1 MGVDEVADWEVARR
15 AWPGVALARDVFDA
29 HVHAVAAELPAGTP
43 LAMADLF
50 LACACAHGVAGAHA
64 AFDRAYVHR
73 VPAYLARVERDAA
86 VVDEITQ
93 RVRER
98 LLVARPDGPARI
110 ADYRGRGTLDAWVRV
125 VALRLHA
132 TMAGESTR
140 GVSLD
145 DEADEVAPRLRMLA
159 VGGQGADLSAA
170 KAEHREAVE
179 RAVSAALRELP
190 ARERTMLS
198 MHYVDGLSL
207 ERIGKLYR
215 VDKATVSR
223 WLRAARERIADEALA
238 RVQDETGATAD
249 EARSLLGLLTSTLD
263 LSLGGLLAEDAQ
275 AGLAAMP
282 IG

>member
-1 MGVDEVADWEVARR
+1 MVAGDGDWEDARR
-15 AWPGVALARDVFDA
+15 AWPGVELDRAAYEA
-29 HVHAVAAELPAGTP
+29 HVSAVVAELPPGTP
-43 LAMADLF
+43 LVWSDLY
-50 LACACAHGVAGAHA
+50 LACACALGVVGAHT
-64 AFDRAYVHR
+64 AFERAFVQR

-86 VVDEITQ
+86 VVDEIAQ

-98 LLVARPDGPARI
+98 LLVARPDGPPRI
-110 ADYRGRGTLDAWVRV
+110 ADYRGRGTLEAWVRV

-132 TMAGESTR
+132 TMAAEGAR

-159 VGGQGADLSAA
+159 VSGQGADLAAA
-170 KAEHREAVE
+170 KEEHREAVE
-179 RAVSAALRELP
+179 RAVATALRELP

-215 VDKATVSR
+215 VDKATISR

-249 EARSLLGLLTSTLD
+249 EARSLLGLLSSTLD

-275 AGLAAMP
+275 AGLGP
-282 IG
+282 RPFG

>member
-1 MGVDEVADWEVARR
+1 
-15 AWPGVALARDVFDA
+15 
-29 HVHAVAAELPAGTP
+29 
-43 LAMADLF
+43 
-50 LACACAHGVAGAHA
+50 
-64 AFDRAYVHR
+64 
-73 VPAYLARVERDAA
+73 
-86 VVDEITQ
+86 
-93 RVRER
+93 VRER
-98 LLVARPDGPARI
+98 LLVARPDGPPRI
-110 ADYRGRGTLDAWVRV
+110 ADYRGRGTLEAWVRV

-132 TMAGESTR
+132 MMAAEGAR

-159 VGGQGADLSAA
+159 VSGQGADLAAA
-170 KAEHREAVE
+170 KEEHREAVE
-179 RAVSAALRELP
+179 RAVATALRELP

-215 VDKATVSR
+215 VDKATISR

-249 EARSLLGLLTSTLD
+249 EARSLLGLLSSTLD

-275 AGLAAMP
+275 AGLGP
-282 IG
+282 RPFG